1 MLQSLRENMKGWVA
15 YLLVGLIIIVFGLFG
30 AEALFM
36 GGLTQDTV
44 AEVNGEKVTELDVRR
59 AVEMRKQQLRSMLG
73 ENVDPRF
80 LSDEFL
86 LPSVREGVI
95 QQAILASAVEDSGL
109 RVGDKPL
116 DKRIVEDSTFH
127 REGKFDPE
135 YYKSLLRQY
144 AYTPAS
150 YRNELRK
157 SDLLNQYQKTF
168 TSTAF
173 VTEKEVAEFARLQF
187 ETRSFSYVVLP
198 LEKLLAK
205 ITVTDEE
212 VAAYYEQHQDLF
224 MSEAQAAVEYILLE
238 KNALATTIQ
247 VSEEDI
253 QAQYESE
260 IAEAEDKTERHA
272 AHILIEEK
280 SDGSHQ
286 AVLDE
291 LKKKIA
297 AGENF
302 SSLAKTYSADAGS
315 AAQGGDVGVTTGNN
329 FVPEFEEA
337 LKKLAVGNVSE
348 PVKTQFG
355 YHIIKLL
362 DEKVAKAATL
372 EESRLRIAEALK
384 QELLDEQYAEK
395 LELLQESSKGAAN
408 LGIVASE
415 ISSGRYTAQ
424 SQQTALFSRKNPAA
438 LFTSHPFLRNPQVVD
453 AVFSEGVQAGT
464 VTDVLELNDYSAVV
478 MRVTEFHVAAVQP
491 LDLVKTQAAEQLRRE
506 RAGEQLSVQAT
517 ELLQRLLAKETID
530 SLAMSEHLPVQHLTK
545 KDRKDATVNTEILTK
560 AFAMQKPIQADSV
573 AADTQLLG
581 NGDWA
586 LIQVLDIQ
594 IPAFELLTAE
604 QRSEVSG
611 RLQSSAKSGEFSA
624 LLGMLTSEA
633 KIVRRKQTANGL

>member
-1 MLQSLRENMKGWVA
+1 MLQSLRENMRGWVA
-15 YLLVGLIIIVFGLFG
+15 YLLVGLIILVFGLFG

-44 AEVNGEKVTELDVRR
+44 AEVNGHKVTELDVRR

-86 LPSVREGVI
+86 LPSVRESVI

-109 RVGDKPL
+109 RVSDTSL
-116 DKRIVEDSTFH
+116 DKRIVEDATFH

-157 SDLLNQYQKTF
+157 SELLNQYQKTF
-168 TSTAF
+168 AATAF
-173 VTEKEVAEFARLQF
+173 VTDKEVADLARLQF
-187 ETRSFSYVVLP
+187 ETRSFAYVVLS
-198 LEKLLAK
+198 LEKTLAT
-205 ITVTDEE
+205 IAATDEE
-212 VAAYYEQHQDLF
+212 VAAYYGQHQDRF

-238 KNALATTIQ
+238 KNALAAAIQ
-247 VSEEDI
+247 VSEDDI
-253 QAQYESE
+253 RAQYESE

-280 SDGSHQ
+280 TDGSHQ

-297 AGENF
+297 AGEDF
-302 SSLAKTYSADAGS
+302 AGLAKTYSADVGS
-315 AAQGGDVGVTTGNN
+315 AAQGGDVGVTTGSN
-329 FVPEFEEA
+329 FVPEFEAA
-337 LKKLAVGNVSE
+337 LKKLAVGSISE

-362 DEKVAKAATL
+362 DQKVAKAPTF
-372 EESRLRIAEALK
+372 EESRLRIAEALRL
-384 QELLDEQYAEK
+384 ELLDEQYAEQ

-408 LGIVASE
+408 LGIVAGE
-415 ISSGRYTAQ
+415 LSSGEYTVQ
-424 SQQTALFSRKNPAA
+424 SRQTALFSRKNPKA
-438 LFTSHPFLRNPQVVD
+438 LFTSDPLLRDPQVVD
-453 AVFSEGVQAGT
+453 AVFAEGVQTGT
-464 VTDVLELNDYSAVV
+464 VTEALELNDNSALV
-478 MRVTEFHVAAVQP
+478 MRVTEFQAAAVQP
-491 LDLVKTQAAEQLRRE
+491 LDMVKAQVTDQLRRE
-506 RAGEQLSVQAT
+506 RAGEQLNV
-517 ELLQRLLAKETID
+517 EVNGLLQRLLAKESMD
-530 SLAMSEHLPVQHLTK
+530 ALAASERLTVQHLAK
-545 KDRKDATVNTEILTK
+545 KDRKDSTVNAEILKK
-560 AFAMQKPIQADSV
+560 AFTVLKPVQADSV

-594 IPAFELLTAE
+594 SPVSDLLTTE
-604 QRSEVSG
+604 QRSEVSN
-611 RLQSSAKSGEFSA
+611 RLQGNAKNGEFTA
-624 LLGMLTSEA
+624 LLAKLTEEA
-633 KIVRRKQTANGL
+633 DIVRRKETTNAL